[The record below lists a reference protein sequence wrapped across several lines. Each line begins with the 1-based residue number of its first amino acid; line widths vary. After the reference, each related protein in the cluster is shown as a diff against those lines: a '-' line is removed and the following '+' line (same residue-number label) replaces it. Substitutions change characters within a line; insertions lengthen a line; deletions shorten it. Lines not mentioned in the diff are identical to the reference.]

1 MTSHKKSIQRRG
13 QIQLGETTAVIII
26 VIIMLMMGIIFW
38 NKVSNSNVKQIDTQ
52 SQELSVIE
60 IANNVPELPELKCSE
75 LKYKEV
81 KCLDLHKLLAMSQV
95 INNPNDKSAFEFY
108 NNYFKNSKIT
118 IIKMYP
124 SSGADENI
132 TLYDAKLNN
141 SIRKLLIP
149 IPVNIKD
156 YVNKETY
163 YGLIIVEGYY
173 NG

>member
-1 MTSHKKSIQRRG
+1 
-13 QIQLGETTAVIII
+13 
-26 VIIMLMMGIIFW
+26 
-38 NKVSNSNVKQIDTQ
+38 
-52 SQELSVIE
+52 
-60 IANNVPELPELKCSE
+60 
-75 LKYKEV
+75 
-81 KCLDLHKLLAMSQV
+81 
-95 INNPNDKSAFEFY
+95 
-108 NNYFKNSKIT
+108 
-118 IIKMYP
+118 MYP